1 LRLDPLGQESAGEML
16 LALLGDGKD
25 LIALKQLIIDQTEGN
40 PFFMEETV
48 QVLFDE
54 GALVRDGTAAKLTK
68 PANALKIPP
77 TVQGILAARI
87 DRLPADAKELL
98 QTLAVIGR
106 EFPLSLIG
114 AVVTKSDDELDRLLN
129 DLQLGEF
136 IYEQPASG
144 NIEYIFKHALTQEV
158 AYNSLLTERR
168 KLLHERAAMAAEAL
182 FATSLAEHYD
192 DLAHHYGRSG
202 NALKAV
208 NYQRLA
214 AQQAIDRSAYV
225 EAEGQLAAALE
236 LLRTLPGDPERAR
249 TELALL
255 VSQARCRTYIGSSL
269 AAVEILKQA
278 REVSKRVG
286 DDVSRFEIVRQLA
299 FAYLVGGYDR
309 QKSRTLLEELQ
320 GIAIR
325 AADAELVARV
335 RCELAI
341 ASTFEGNFIAALE
354 EFERVSKLPVGT
366 MPFEAINFWATN
378 GWALCFL
385 AIRSAPRPS
394 TENRWPL
401 AAK

>member
-1 LRLDPLGQESAGEML
+1 
-16 LALLGDGKD
+16 
-25 LIALKQLIIDQTEGN
+25 
-40 PFFMEETV
+40 MEEMV

-54 GALVRDGTAAKLTK
+54 GALVRNGAAAKLTK
-68 PANALKIPP
+68 PANALRIPP

-87 DRLPADAKELL
+87 DRLPSDDKELL

-114 AVVTKSDDELDRLLN
+114 AVVTKSDNELNRLLN

-182 FATSLAEHYD
+182 FATSLADHYD
-192 DLAHHYGRSG
+192 DLAYHYGRSG

-208 NYQRLA
+208 SYLRLA
-214 AQQAIDRSAYV
+214 AQQAMDRSAYV
-225 EAEGQLAAALE
+225 EAEGQLVAALE

-255 VSQARCRTYIGSSL
+255 VSQARCRTYIGVSL

-278 REVSKRVG
+278 REVSEKVG
-286 DDVSRFEIVRQLA
+286 DDVSRFEIVHSLA
-299 FAYLVGGYDR
+299 VAYRIGGQ
-309 QKSRTLLEELQ
+309 QKSRT
-320 GIAIR
+320 
-325 AADAELVARV
+325 
-335 RCELAI
+335 
-341 ASTFEGNFIAALE
+341 
-354 EFERVSKLPVGT
+354 
-366 MPFEAINFWATN
+366 
-378 GWALCFL
+378 
-385 AIRSAPRPS
+385 
-394 TENRWPL
+394 
-401 AAK
+401 